1 MMMNKMYKLKLALA
15 TIAIGG
21 STLYLKNKYDII
33 KAKKITK
40 QQLIEDFTL
49 KLYNKINNE
58 AIVQKEEHI
67 HIYGILYYCSMEKL
81 VNLMLYLKERKPFD
95 AIKSKISS
103 FDITQYRNK
112 LIKH

>member
-1 MMMNKMYKLKLALA
+1 MMMNKMYKLKVALA

-21 STLYLKNKYDII
+21 SALYLKNKYEVI
-33 KAKKITK
+33 KANKITK
-40 QQLIEDFTL
+40 EQLIENFTL

-58 AIVQKEEHI
+58 TIMKKENNI
-67 HIYGILYYCSMEKL
+67 HICGLLYYCSMEKL
-81 VNLMLYLKERKPFD
+81 INIMLSMKERKPFD

>member
-1 MMMNKMYKLKLALA
+1 MKQLVQNRMNGFRQRQQLLYLHNKLFISRRIV
-15 TIAIGG
+15 IAI
-21 STLYLKNKYDII
+21 
-33 KAKKITK
+33 A
-40 QQLIEDFTL
+40 
-49 KLYNKINNE
+49 
-58 AIVQKEEHI
+58 QKEEHI

-81 VNLMLYLKERKPFD
+81 VNLMLSLKERKPFD